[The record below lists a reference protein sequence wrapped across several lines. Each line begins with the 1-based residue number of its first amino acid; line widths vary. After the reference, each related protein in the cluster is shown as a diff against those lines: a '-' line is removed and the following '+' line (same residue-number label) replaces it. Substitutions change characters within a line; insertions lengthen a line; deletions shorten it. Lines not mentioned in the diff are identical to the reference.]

1 MSKKSTNDA
10 LKYWDDY
17 RKNLIRETPLLKE
30 TPAEKEARI
39 KYLEKH
45 PEEWFKYHFANYYKS
60 DPAPFHI
67 AATKRIIKNAEW
79 YEVRAWSR
87 ELSKSTRTMF
97 ETLYLLL
104 TGKKRFMFLASN
116 SWDNAVRLTTPYKI
130 NLESNR
136 RLINDY
142 GPQASIGNWTDGDF
156 TTKSGFTIRSIG
168 AGQSPRGA
176 RNEEVRPDIIVLDDF
191 DTDEECMNPDI
202 IDKKWKWCNDA
213 LMATRS
219 VSEPTLVL
227 WCGNIIAED
236 CCVARAMEYADKAEV
251 INIRDKEGKST
262 WAAKNTEEHI
272 DRVLSLIPYSTQQ
285 KEYYNN
291 PISDGKVFKEMVW
304 GKCPPLSQLDFLCV
318 YADPST
324 SNKDKPTVRGKAQ
337 NSCKAV
343 VMMGKKGLKYYI
355 YRCYV
360 DVVNNSTFVDW
371 LYQIGK
377 GVPTNIQLYNYIEN
391 NSLQDPFYE
400 QVLLPLI
407 KEKGKAEGSVLN
419 ITPDDRAKPEKF
431 FRIEGTLEPCNRLGL
446 LILNIDEKDNPHMK
460 RLEAQFKSVSP
471 NSKTMD
477 GPDAAEGAKWIID
490 NKLRIMT
497 GVTVGTM
504 TRSQKYRY

>member
-1 MSKKSTNDA
+1 MGKASNIAA
-10 LKYWDDY
+10 LKKWEEF
-17 RKNLIRETPLLKE
+17 RKNLIRETALPVE
-30 TPAEKEARI
+30 TSAEKEKRI
-39 KYLEKH
+39 IYLEKH
-45 PEEWFKYHFANYYKS
+45 PEEWFKFYFPNYYKS

-67 AATKRIIKNAEW
+67 AATKRIVKNPEW

-87 ELSKSTRTMF
+87 ELAKSTRTMM
-97 ETLYLLL
+97 ETLFLLL
-104 TGKKRFMFLASN
+104 TGKKRYMFMASN

-136 RLINDY
+136 RIISDY
-142 GPQASIGNWTDGDF
+142 GVQASLGNWTDGDF

-176 RNEEVRPDIIVLDDF
+176 RNEEVRPDIICFDDF
-191 DTDEECMNPDI
+191 DTDEECLNADI
-202 IDKKWKWCNDA
+202 IDKKWRWCNDA

-236 CCVARAMEYADKAEV
+236 CCVARAMEYADRADI

-262 WAAKNTEEHI
+262 WAKNTEENI
-272 DRVLSLIPYSTQQ
+272 DRVLSLLPYSTQQ

-291 PISDGKVFKEMVW
+291 PISAGKVFKEMVW
-304 GKCPPLSQLDFLCV
+304 GKCPPLSQVEFLCA
-318 YADPST
+318 YADPAT
-324 SNKDKPTVRGKAQ
+324 SNKDKPAMRSKSQ

-343 VMMGKKGLKYYI
+343 VMVGKKALKYYV
-355 YRCYV
+355 YTAYV

-371 LYQIGK
+371 MYQVNK
-377 GVPTNIQLYNYIEN
+377 GIPTNTQLYTYIEN
-391 NSLQDPFYE
+391 NSLQDPFFG

-407 KEKGKAEGSVLN
+407 FGKGKDEGSVLN
-419 ITPDDRAKPEKF
+419 ITPDDRAKPDKF
-431 FRIEGTLEPCNRLGL
+431 FRIEGNLEPKNRLGL
-446 LILNIDEKDNPHMK
+446 LVLNIDEKDNPHMK

-477 GPDAAEGAKWIID
+477 GPDAVEGAVWIID
-490 NKLRIMT
+490 NKLRIM
-497 GVTVGTM
+497 VPIIVGKPK
-504 TRSQKYRY
+504 QNKKRY